1 MLSSY
6 QGRVSKYNE
15 VIENKIVVGG
25 RWPGTQVG
33 STPPPVAGFSTTDT
47 ATETSSKLGPLEQL
61 VLRGDGLTTTS
72 LEILT
77 GRQITVRIR
86 RQQRFPLT
94 VPGQPSYA
102 ADTRG
107 ANGDPR
113 FNDLSIYTDLDT
125 CTDIGLH
132 DLDGE
137 TGDDL
142 LVREV
147 LLTGDNGVVY
157 GTASVLAIVNRLPT
171 DVARDL
177 DTEEPIG
184 RLLVRAALPV
194 VRELQSW
201 GQLPAGDFAAH
212 LGSDLSPES
221 RVPARTYRM
230 RDMLTGHPLTLI
242 TERFA
247 PRLFGHAPG

>member
-1 MLSSY
+1 M
-6 QGRVSKYNE
+6 
-15 VIENKIVVGG
+15 
-25 RWPGTQVG
+25 
-33 STPPPVAGFSTTDT
+33 
-47 ATETSSKLGPLEQL
+47 
-61 VLRGDGLTTTS
+61 TTTS

-86 RQQRFPLT
+86 RQQRFPLI

-107 ANGDPR
+107 TNSDPR
-113 FNDLSIYTDLDT
+113 FDDLSIYTDLDT
-125 CTDIGLH
+125 YTDIGLR

-137 TGDDL
+137 AGDDL

-147 LLTGDNGVVY
+147 FLTGDNGVVY

-171 DVARDL
+171 DVTRDL

-201 GQLPAGDFAAH
+201 GRLPAGDFAAH

-230 RDMLTGHPLTLI
+230 RDMLTGRPLTLI